1 MKKKLATLALTG
13 LMVFA
18 FASSSFATVKIKPN
32 KALSNV
38 TKSDGLT
45 TTTTTTTAAA
55 TASFVETKTLD
66 ASAGTVTLQNGGVY
80 FLVNGQPAKNVWVG
94 DHYFGPDGNLMVATV
109 TSDGYTVDANG
120 VWDRTQPKKT
130 TTAAP
135 ATTTTKTVSTVA
147 GDAISTAA
155 IAKMGHYYKANGSTL
170 KIAYATAG
178 RVIIES
184 TTNGGSDDSDGN
196 IFNRASDG
204 SYRTAAGPAGEYL
217 SFTIDAAGTTVSIYN
232 SYTKATTTYTFA
244 G

>member
-1 MKKKLATLALTG
+1 MKRKLATFALTG

-18 FASSSFATVKIKPN
+18 FASSSFAAYKVKPN

-38 TKSDGLT
+38 QKSDGLT
-45 TTTTTTTAAA
+45 TTQTTTNAA
-55 TASFVETKTLD
+55 TTSYVETKILD
-66 ASAGTVTLQNGGVY
+66 ASAGTAVIQNGGVY
-80 FLVNGQPAKNVWVG
+80 FLVDGQPAKNVWVG
-94 DHYFGPDGNLMVATV
+94 NNYFGPDGNLMVATV

-120 VWDRTQPKKT
+120 VWDGQPKKT
-130 TTAAP
+130 AAAAP
-135 ATTTTKTVSTVA
+135 ATTTTQTVSTVA

-155 IAKMGHYYKANGSTL
+155 IAKMGHYYKANGETL
-170 KIAYATAG
+170 QITYAQAG
-178 RVIIES
+178 RVITET
-184 TTNGGSDDSDGN
+184 TTNTSTDDADTN
-196 IFNRASDG
+196 VFTRVSDG

>member
-1 MKKKLATLALTG
+1 MKRKLATLALTG

-18 FASSSFATVKIKPN
+18 FASSSFAAYKVKPN

-38 TKSDGLT
+38 VKSDGLT

-80 FLVNGQPAKNVWVG
+80 FLVNGQPATNVWVG

-120 VWDRTQPKKT
+120 VWDGQPKKT
-130 TTAAP
+130 ATAAP

-155 IAKMGHYYKANGSTL
+155 IAKMGHYYKANGETL
-170 KIAYATAG
+170 QITYAQAG
-178 RVIIES
+178 RVITET
-184 TTNGGSDDSDGN
+184 TTNTSADGADGN

>member
-1 MKKKLATLALTG
+1 MKRKLATLALTG

-18 FASSSFATVKIKPN
+18 FASSSFAAYKVKPN

-38 TKSDGLT
+38 QKSDGLT
-45 TTTTTTTAAA
+45 TTQTTTNAA
-55 TASFVETKTLD
+55 TTSYVETKTLD

-80 FLVNGQPAKNVWVG
+80 FLVNGQPETNVWVG

-120 VWDRTQPKKT
+120 VWDPSQPKKT

-135 ATTTTKTVSTVA
+135 ATTTTQTVSTVA

-155 IAKMGHYYKANGSTL
+155 VTKIGHYYSGNGETL
-170 KIAYATAG
+170 QITYATAG
-178 RVIIES
+178 RVITETKVNS
-184 TTNGGSDDSDGN
+184 SAVDGDTH
-196 IFNRASDG
+196 IFDRASDG
-204 SYRTAAGPAGEYL
+204 TYRTATGPSGVYG
-217 SFTIDAAGTTVSIYN
+217 SFSIDATGSTVSIYY
-232 SYTKATTTYTFA
+232 SATKATKTYTLA